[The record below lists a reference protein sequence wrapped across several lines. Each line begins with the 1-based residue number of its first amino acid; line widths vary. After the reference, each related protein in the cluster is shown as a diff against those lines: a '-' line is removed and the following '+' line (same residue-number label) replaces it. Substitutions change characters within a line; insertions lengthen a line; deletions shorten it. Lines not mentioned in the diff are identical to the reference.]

1 MVLPFLALYL
11 TTERGFTAARAGLL
25 LSLYGVGAA
34 AGTLGGGWLCDRID
48 PNKLQVASLFGAAAG
63 LVALGFLRTE
73 AALAVALVAV
83 GAVAEAFRPANS
95 TALAAACR
103 PEQRLR
109 AFALRRL
116 ALNLG
121 MTFGPAIGGFLA
133 LRDYRLLFA
142 VDGATCALATAPLFV
157 LLRRPAAG
165 AEGDDRTAA
174 PAAGA
179 PAAGGVAA
187 GASSPWRDG
196 PFLALMGLVT
206 LLALVL
212 FQVWGT
218 YALTL
223 RELYR
228 LTEDRIGLLFAIN
241 TLIIVAVEM
250 ALVTALARRDPL
262 RVAAAGALLLC
273 LGLGLTALGASFAF
287 AAFGVVVWTLGEMLA
302 IPLTE
307 GIVANRAGAGASGRY
322 MGVFAATFSL
332 AFVAAPAL
340 GTAVYGRFGPA
351 AVWAGAAAAG
361 PLIAAGYL
369 ALAPRFRAAA
379 VGAGGAAPADGSR
392 P

>member
-11 TTERGFTAARAGLL
+11 TAEHGLPAARAGAL

-34 AGTLGGGWLCDRID
+34 AGTLGGGWLSDRID
-48 PNKLQVASLFGAAAG
+48 PNKLQAASLLAAGAG
-63 LVALGFLRTE
+63 LVALGFLRSQ
-73 AALAVALVAV
+73 AALGAALLAV
-83 GAVAEAFRPANS
+83 GAVGEAFRPANS

-103 PEQRLR
+103 PELRLR

-133 LRDYRLLFA
+133 RHDYRLLFA

-157 LLRRPAAG
+157 LLRRPAAAG
-165 AEGDDRTAA
+165 AGGDGG
-174 PAAGA
+174 AAGRA
-179 PAAGGVAA
+179 GRPPAGGVAA
-187 GASSPWRDG
+187 GASSPWRDR

-212 FQVWGT
+212 FQIWGT

-223 RELYR
+223 REVYR
-228 LTEDRIGLLFAIN
+228 LAEDRIGLLFAIN

-273 LGLGLTALGASFAF
+273 LGLGLTPLGAGFAF
-287 AAFGVVVWTLGEMLA
+287 AAFGVVVWTVGEMLA

-340 GTAVYGRFGPA
+340 GTAVYERWGPG

-361 PLIAAGYL
+361 PLLAAGYL
-369 ALAPRFRAAA
+369 ALAPRFRA
-379 VGAGGAAPADGSR
+379 GAA
-392 P
+392 

>member
-11 TTERGFTAARAGLL
+11 TTERGLSAGRAGLL

-34 AGTLGGGWLCDRID
+34 AGTLAGGWLSDRYD
-48 PNKLQVASLFGAAAG
+48 PNKLQVASLLAAAG
-63 LVALGFLRTE
+63 GLAVLGALRSEPALATALLGF
-73 AALAVALVAV
+73 
-83 GAVAEAFRPANS
+83 GAVSEAFRPANS

-103 PEQRLR
+103 PELRLR

-142 VDGATCALATAPLFV
+142 VDAATCALATAPLFV
-157 LLRRPAAG
+157 LMRRPAAAAIADTEYRTG
-165 AEGDDRTAA
+165 A
-174 PAAGA
+174 PSAAGVA
-179 PAAGGVAA
+179 P

-218 YALTL
+218 YALSL

-228 LTEDRIGLLFAIN
+228 LSEDRIGLLFAIN

-262 RVAAAGALLLC
+262 RVAAAGAFLLC
-273 LGLGLTALGASFAF
+273 LGFGLTPLGSDFAF
-287 AAFGVVVWTLGEMLA
+287 AAFAVVVWTLGEMLA

-322 MGVFAATFSL
+322 MGVFATTFSI

-340 GTAVYGRFGPA
+340 GTAVYERFGA
-351 AVWAGAAAAG
+351 GAVWAGAAAAG
-361 PLIAAGYL
+361 PLLAAGYL

-379 VGAGGAAPADGSR
+379 AG
-392 P
+392 

>member
-11 TTERGFTAARAGLL
+11 TTERGFTASRAGLL

-34 AGTLGGGWLCDRID
+34 AGTLGGGWLCDR
-48 PNKLQVASLFGAAAG
+48 
-63 LVALGFLRTE
+63 
-73 AALAVALVAV
+73 
-83 GAVAEAFRPANS
+83 
-95 TALAAACR
+95 
-103 PEQRLR
+103 
-109 AFALRRL
+109 
-116 ALNLG
+116 
-121 MTFGPAIGGFLA
+121 
-133 LRDYRLLFA
+133 
-142 VDGATCALATAPLFV
+142 
-157 LLRRPAAG
+157 
-165 AEGDDRTAA
+165 
-174 PAAGA
+174 
-179 PAAGGVAA
+179 
-187 GASSPWRDG
+187 
-196 PFLALMGLVT
+196 
-206 LLALVL
+206 VL

-273 LGLGLTALGASFAF
+273 LGLGLTPLGTSFAF
-287 AAFGVVVWTLGEMLA
+287 AAFAVVVWTLGEMLA

-340 GTAVYGRFGPA
+340 GTAVYSRFGPA
-351 AVWAGAAAAG
+351 AVWAGAAVIG
-361 PLIAAGYL
+361 PLLAAGYL
-369 ALAPRFRAAA
+369 ALAPRFRAPRRRPTRCR
-379 VGAGGAAPADGSR
+379 APRRQPPPER
-392 P
+392 PTRCRAPRRQPRERL

>member
-11 TTERGFTAARAGLL
+11 TTERGFTTARAGLL

-34 AGTLGGGWLCDRID
+34 AGTLGGGWLSDRID
-48 PNKLQVASLFGAAAG
+48 PNKLQVASLLGAAAG
-63 LVALGFLRTE
+63 LVALGFLRSE

-157 LLRRPAAG
+157 LLRRPSAAAG
-165 AEGDDRTAA
+165 AGGGGRARG
-174 PAAGA
+174 PA
-179 PAAGGVAA
+179 AAGGAA
-187 GASSPWRDG
+187 SASSPWRDG

-250 ALVTALARRDPL
+250 AVVTALARRDPL

-273 LGLGLTALGASFAF
+273 LGLGLTPLATSFAF
-287 AAFGVVVWTLGEMLA
+287 AAFAVVVWTLGEMLA
-302 IPLTE
+302 MPLTE

-340 GTAVYGRFGPA
+340 GTAVYSRFGPV

-361 PLIAAGYL
+361 PLIAAGCL
-369 ALAPRFRAAA
+369 ALAPRFRTP
-379 VGAGGAAPADGSR
+379 AAPAAL